1 MNDVTHD
8 RLTEIVLT
16 GGAVCL
22 VGAGFSIAATDQ
34 NGETV
39 PSTMDLIKEIKQRV
53 GIDDA
58 EQTSLADIADYCED
72 VPEREQQLRS
82 LLRSRLTL
90 CNPTEHQKYIS
101 NLPWRSVFTTN
112 FDDTVERCIADYQ
125 FQVITPTTEP
135 PTHVIG
141 KVPLYYIH
149 GRARDLIEKDT
160 DPRLVISERN
170 YLNLHDDNRSL
181 YARLKNELFCAN
193 LIVII
198 GYSLRDLEVAGILT
212 AGGQAFKRKTV
223 IICDPAEKPV
233 ALTRLRKFGEVMPIG
248 TAGLT
253 DLVRAA
259 SQNQSSTATS
269 GLQFVDDLDPIEPA
283 SDIQGDDFIRLILT
297 GFFSREKYQAQLQQ
311 EPQNPELYCIRRHDA
326 LDVVLKRS
334 ASSVSRF
341 IVSAD
346 LGNGKTLFLDQLAEE
361 LLASGAKVVRISSN
375 LTEVFSEIE
384 ACLATRRPIAFL
396 IDDVIRYR
404 RVAEFIGNR
413 LNSTSILVCAVR
425 GDPGELIFKEI
436 EQSLGGASRTIDLN
450 TLSADDIRA
459 WDLALERWG
468 LWEGRIKDE
477 PAERLN
483 FLTNRCSAE
492 NRSIVLALFRTS
504 RIAEKI
510 DQLVSFFMKHGRHE
524 RAFSALLIASLCQQH
539 VSWESLVSW
548 LDIDEGRLRKDLS
561 ESEISALFS
570 SGRNWNA
577 FTSTQLA
584 EYILRTKFVEFDR
597 DTLVDV
603 FSTIVLETSDS
614 AGDSY
619 LGGTFRENLK
629 ELMKFRFLTRLFGE
643 GESAAKLIGAVYSR
657 LAKARYIRDNPQF
670 WLQYAM
676 SRMEVLDLDNAE
688 SYLNTALGLAEKR
701 GADYSPFQILDQRA
715 RLLLI
720 KNTSPGKAFKQSEIS
735 TSLKDLRGLMEKSSG
750 EITYLYRSVPLIGEF
765 VDMHIDNISEEMRA
779 EIRNLLNDINDRGKD
794 FSKLPRSQKGE
805 TKVLRKAMADAIL
818 TLQFA

>member
-1 MNDVTHD
+1 MNDAARD
-8 RLTEIVLT
+8 RLTEVILT

-22 VGAGFSIAATDQ
+22 VGAGYSTAATDQ
-34 NGETV
+34 DGVAV
-39 PSTMDLIKEIKQRV
+39 PSTTDLIKEIKLAV
-53 GIDDA
+53 GIDQSETA
-58 EQTSLADIADYCED
+58 SLSDIAEYCED
-72 VPEREQQLRS
+72 EPEREHKLR
-82 LLRSRLTL
+82 LLLMSRLTL
-90 CNPTEHQKYIS
+90 CNPTAEQRYVS

-112 FDDTVERCIADYQ
+112 FDDIVERSSAADH
-125 FQVITPTTEP
+125 FQVITPTIDP
-135 PTHVIG
+135 PTHAAG
-141 KVPLYYIH
+141 KTPLYYLH
-149 GRARDLIEKDT
+149 GRAKDLIERDI

-170 YLNLHDDNRSL
+170 YLQLHEDNRSL

-212 AGGQAFKRKTV
+212 EGGQAFKRKT
-223 IICDPAEKPV
+223 IIVCDPAEKPV
-233 ALTRLRKFGEVMPIG
+233 ALSRLRKFGEVMPIG
-248 TAGLT
+248 TAGLNEII
-253 DLVRAA
+253 RSA
-259 SQNQSSTATS
+259 SANQSESQAS
-269 GLQFVDDLDPIEPA
+269 ALQFVDYLEPVEPA
-283 SDIQGDDFIRLILT
+283 AEIQGDDFIRLILT
-297 GFFSREKYQAQLQQ
+297 GSFSREKYQAQLQQ
-311 EPQNPELYCIRRHDA
+311 APQSPELYCIRRQDA
-326 LDVVLKRS
+326 LNVVLKRP
-334 ASSVSRF
+334 AAGVNRF
-341 IVSAD
+341 IVSSD
-346 LGNGKTLFLDQLAEE
+346 LGNGKTLFLDQLADE
-361 LLASGAKVVRISSN
+361 LLAGGTKVVRISSN

-384 ACLATRRPIAFL
+384 VCLGTRQPIAFL

-413 LNSTSILVCAVR
+413 LNAISILVCAVR
-425 GDPGELIFKEI
+425 GDPGELTFKEI
-436 EQSLGGASRTIDLN
+436 EQSLGGAARTIDLN
-450 TLSADDIRA
+450 TLSAEDIRA

-468 LWEGRIKDE
+468 LWEGRIKE
-477 PAERLN
+477 APAERLG
-483 FLTNRCSAE
+483 FLTNHCSAE

-524 RAFSALLIASLCQQH
+524 RAFSALLISSLCQQH

-548 LDIDEGRLRKDLS
+548 LDLDEGRLRKDLA
-561 ESEISALFS
+561 ESDVSALFS

-584 EYILRTKFVEFDR
+584 EYILRNKFVEFDR

-603 FSTIVLETSDS
+603 YSTIVLETSDS
-614 AGDSY
+614 AGDGY

-643 GESAAKLIGAVYSR
+643 GESAARLIGAVYSR
-657 LAKARYIRDNPQF
+657 LSKAHFIRDNPQF

-688 SYLNTALGLAEKR
+688 IYLNTALGLAEKR

-715 RLLLI
+715 RLLFI
-720 KNTSPGKAFKQSEIS
+720 KNTRPDKLPKKTEIS
-735 TSLKDLRGLMEKSSG
+735 IALKDLRGLMEKSSG
-750 EITYLYRSVPLIGEF
+750 EITYLYRSVPLIGDF
-765 VDMHIDNISEEMRA
+765 VDMHIDNLPEEMRSD
-779 EIRNLLNDINDRGKD
+779 IKSLLIAIDERGKD

-805 TKVLRKAMADAIL
+805 TKVLRKAMGDALL